1 MKNSLLALA
10 LFCITICS
18 AQNLTKIKGN
28 EKIIT
33 VTRTTASYNKILIA
47 GSFDVKLISGAAGT
61 IVIKGDE
68 NLIDYIITE
77 VKNNKLSLSI
87 KKGTNLQYNYNSSIE
102 VTVPFDK
109 IDELTFVGSGN
120 VSNTDSIN
128 SENFDFVM
136 SGSGNV
142 KFETTTNNLKI
153 SKSGS
158 GNLHVKG
165 KAINSTVNN
174 TGSGNAN
181 LNDLEAEN
189 VTATQSGSGSIK
201 VFCTKSLTATTAGS
215 GNIKY
220 KGSPSKISKNS
231 AGSGSVT
238 SY

>member
-1 MKNSLLALA
+1 MKNFLLALA

-18 AQNLTKIKGN
+18 AQKLITIKGN

-33 VTRTTASYNKILIA
+33 TTRTTASYNKILIA
-47 GSFDVKLISGAAGT
+47 GSFDVKLISSADGA

-68 NLIDYIITE
+68 NLIEFIKTE
-77 VKNNKLSLSI
+77 VKNNSLSI
-87 KKGTNLQYNYNSSIE
+87 YFDKEKYVQYNYNSSIE
-102 VTVPFDK
+102 ITVPFEK
-109 IDELTFVGSGN
+109 LDELTFVGSGT
-120 VSNTDSIN
+120 VSNTDRIN
-128 SENFDFVM
+128 AENFDFVM

-142 KFETTTNNLKI
+142 KFETATKNLKI
-153 SKSGS
+153 TKSGS
-158 GNLHVKG
+158 GNLDVKG
-165 KAINSTVNN
+165 KAVNSTVNN

-181 LNDLEAEN
+181 LNNLEAEN

-220 KGSPSKISKNS
+220 KGTPLKISKNS
-231 AGSGSVT
+231 VGSGSII